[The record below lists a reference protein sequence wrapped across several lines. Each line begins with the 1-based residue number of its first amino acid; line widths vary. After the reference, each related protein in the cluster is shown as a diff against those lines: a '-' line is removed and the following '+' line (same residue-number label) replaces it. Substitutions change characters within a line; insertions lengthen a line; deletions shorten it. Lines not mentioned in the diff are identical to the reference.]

1 MTCSSPL
8 RGNYTSIP
16 PGNHISFLLSL
27 GTFRVFLLIITCTFW
42 QEYKELYKKDLN
54 DLDNPN
60 GLITHLDIEILE
72 CGVKWALGSIT
83 TSKAS
88 RSDGIPVELPQIL
101 KDDAFKVLHSITQY
115 ASKFGI
121 LSSGHRTGNGQFSFQ
136 SQRRAIPKN
145 AQITT
150 KFHSSHMLVN

>member
-1 MTCSSPL
+1 MKFTFKRKLHTHSSRESYFL
-8 RGNYTSIP
+8 SSQFRNIQSILIDY
-16 PGNHISFLLSL
+16 NLYFLARIQR
-27 GTFRVFLLIITCTFW
+27 TI
-42 QEYKELYKKDLN
+42 QKDLN

-60 GLITHLDIEILE
+60 GLITHLDTEILE

-136 SQRRAIPKN
+136 FQRKAILKN
-145 AQITT
+145 VQTT
-150 KFHSSHMLVN
+150 MHCAHFPC